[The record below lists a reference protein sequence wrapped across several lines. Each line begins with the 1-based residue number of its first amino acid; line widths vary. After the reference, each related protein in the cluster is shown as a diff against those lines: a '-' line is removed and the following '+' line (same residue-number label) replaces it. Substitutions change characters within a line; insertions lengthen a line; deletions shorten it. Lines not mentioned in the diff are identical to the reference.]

1 MRYDI
6 FSTIDFFFPWG
17 GISIKIDYMHVT
29 TTNIKGTNEINV
41 L

>member
-6 FSTIDFFFPWG
+6 FSTIDFFLWG
-17 GISIKIDYMHVT
+17 GLSIKIDYIHVT
-29 TTNIKGTNEINV
+29 TTNIKGINEINV

>member
-6 FSTIDFFFPWG
+6 FSTINFFLWG
-17 GISIKIDYMHVT
+17 GLSIKIDYMHVT
-29 TTNIKGTNEINV
+29 TTNTIGTNEINI

>member
-6 FSTIDFFFPWG
+6 FYTINFFLWG
-17 GISIKIDYMHVT
+17 GLSIKIDYMHVT

>member
-6 FSTIDFFFPWG
+6 FLTINFFSWVGLST
-17 GISIKIDYMHVT
+17 KIDYRHIT
-29 TTNIKGTNEINV
+29 TTNTKGTNEINV

>member
-6 FSTIDFFFPWG
+6 FYTINFFSWVG
-17 GISIKIDYMHVT
+17 LSIKIDYMHVT

>member
-6 FSTIDFFFPWG
+6 FLTIDFFFSWVG
-17 GISIKIDYMHVT
+17 LSTKIDYRHVT
-29 TTNIKGTNEINV
+29 TTNTKGTNEINV